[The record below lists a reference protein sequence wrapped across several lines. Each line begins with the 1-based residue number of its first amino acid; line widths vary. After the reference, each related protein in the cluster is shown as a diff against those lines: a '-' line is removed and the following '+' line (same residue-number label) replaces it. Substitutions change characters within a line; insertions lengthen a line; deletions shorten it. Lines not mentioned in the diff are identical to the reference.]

1 MVYNSILKKLDIQ
14 NIKTII
20 EVGARY
26 GTESADLAKTYPDC
40 TVHCFECNPNTLDKC
55 SEICSK
61 VENIIFNP
69 VGVSQYGDDLPF
81 FSYILDNDGC
91 SSFYQRIDGAQS
103 MEYKGKLKTTTL
115 FKYISSNK
123 LDVIDCLCMDTQGSE
138 LDIMKGAQELIKNVR
153 YIILEQPN
161 EIINLNYLPANT
173 HSKYINAPSAQTIK
187 DFLATNGFIEIHRQK
202 ENEIEYNVV
211 YQNIN
216 LR

>member
-1 MVYNSILKKLDIQ
+1 MVYNSILKKLDVQ

-26 GTESADLAKTYPDC
+26 GTESVDLAKDYPDA
-40 TVHCFECNPNTLDKC
+40 TIHCFECNPNTLDKC

-61 VENIIFNP
+61 VDNVIFNP
-69 VGVSQYGDDLPF
+69 IGVSEHGDNLPF

-115 FKYISSNK
+115 QHYCKSKSIGF
-123 LDVIDCLCMDTQGSE
+123 IDCLCLDTQGSE
-138 LDIMKGAQELIKNVR
+138 LDIMKGTKEYIKNVR

-161 EIINLNYLPANT
+161 EIPNKHYLPPDT
-173 HSKYINAPSAQTIK
+173 HSKYINAPTAGTIK
-187 DFLATNGFIEIHRQK
+187 HFLAKNGFVEIYRQK
-202 ENEIEYNVV
+202 ENEIEFNVV
-211 YQNIN
+211 YQNLN
-216 LR
+216 LK